1 MRSQQEVN
9 AIISQLCS
17 GLKPLFPQ
25 GSMEAILFGS
35 YARGEAR
42 SDSDLD
48 FVINEG
54 ETRSLFQLGGLQAEL
69 AEAFHKKVD
78 LLTESSLEPDFRHSI
93 QADEVMIYDGQSE
106 G

>member
-1 MRSQQEVN
+1 MDKDAVKIN
-9 AIISQLCS
+9 GIIKAS
-17 GLKPLFPQ
+17 GLSFKYSESRD
-25 GSMEAILFGS
+25 GIT
-35 YARGEAR
+35 
-42 SDSDLD
+42 DVD